1 MVTNLSLTKLRDY
14 LNENLIKKSGT
25 KFTISDVQ
33 GYIRRGHLPKYLG
46 NQDILLNNK
55 FKGIKIYNVK

>member
-1 MVTNLSLTKLRDY
+1 MVSNLSLTQLRNH
-14 LNENLIKKSGT
+14 LNVYFIKKSGT

-46 NQDILLNNK
+46 NQDITLNQK